1 MSENKNTISDL
12 LSRLVVDVD
21 NMNAFLFSLEKILES
36 KSENV
41 SIKQRLNDGTETTI
55 NVPSFGYLK
64 SKIENVSNNFDTLI
78 SANDEVIGIKS
89 ANGDVRKFELK
100 KVSKLVQD
108 LEKIKDTSLNIP
120 TEFGVKNNWFFESF
134 LNPLLFVGID
144 ISSILTDDIDQF
156 QVKRIIVNSEDDDE
170 LTFFDSNYREMN
182 DISLESI
189 KISLDEQGID
199 YFEDDNTIDLEV
211 PINRL
216 KGSFD
221 VIKIFEEE
229 VDTTLAS
236 SNDVVSLVTRRYK
249 VSTLNYTDV
258 LEDTVNNRMLAA
270 GDVLMTDNDSEYKIV
285 SVDKTNTE
293 ILLERIFG
301 IDPITIGADVL
312 KLKPI
317 KYRTPEL
324 QVNVGY
330 NERQVIFIKPISKS
344 NNLTVDDYSNGFGVY
359 TNSLKITLEDES
371 ETTLESYYNNFV
383 ADFGLILLNAAKERK
398 IPAAIA
404 EDPNIPAL
412 NPSDFSVVQIDEH
425 IKEDEDQKVIQNKIA
440 EKESL
445 KVKVKENTKK
455 IDDLKSRLN
464 DSQKTSSEKKRI
476 EKKIKSSVEQKATLQ
491 SQLTSAVKE
500 ITLDIST
507 RPAFIR
513 TPKYRVRGFWPIPEA
528 KENKYGKQEVVQ
540 FKIRY
545 RYLSK
550 KGTAPNAK
558 QSRIKE
564 GGESK
569 FAVFSPWSEV
579 LTKAR
584 RKELDSSTG
593 LYIWTTEDLSN
604 ADEVNINQLDIPIRK
619 GETVET
625 QIKSLSEAGWPDN
638 AAESVWSK
646 SIQVSFP
653 EDIESAEEASIIS
666 QKTFAEE
673 ARLDFEDELTTRGLD
688 LHLQNQ
694 FTTGERFFSHKAEDI
709 SSGFYTSEG
718 KTIDLYAQ
726 VKAMQN
732 IIEGLQQSITDAKGT
747 LKVTVIDDKGNVS
760 EVTTG
765 DTLKL
770 FAGFYRDE
778 IADTSGGV
786 TVYNDGKV
794 ITKQYV
800 ISIENTSATKL
811 ELVSSLMGGIDQIA
825 PLSDPGSFPTSDYH
839 VNRRYDLASLSINS
853 AIEGETSGDIHLTGY
868 QSSQVKSQYLYSRYF
883 NYGLS
888 DALYSSTS
896 VAPALTAYAYD
907 GVSVGGEDVPIQGQH
922 YVPFV
927 PAGIAAPYSN
937 DGVPNTNI
945 WVGTSAV
952 ANTPDGGGVQS
963 EFCIHIEHPSIQNF
977 GAAYD
982 ITLGT
987 SLKDFFEPEFNP
999 VTTQA
1004 YLPISHATFMETS
1017 VNEDTG
1023 ILGQKH
1029 YVQSNRN
1036 TISTFVSNL
1045 TRTADHYPTRI
1056 GFKPDDEFLIG
1067 KYTCGNYLF
1076 VFPNDYP
1083 DISVDGNHPS
1093 LSIKEI
1099 SMGSENSI
1107 NIPVLYQFR
1116 ASDKLGNI
1124 GGYRFSTAPL
1134 NNIKYAKKIG
1144 IDIGVK
1150 DEAPFSFDIEISS
1163 QYKKETT
1170 LDAPIV
1176 PSRGNV
1182 SINF

>member
-41 SIKQRLNDGTETTI
+41 SIKQRLSDGTETTI

-64 SKIENVSNNFDTLI
+64 SKIENVSTNFDTLI
-78 SANDEVIGIKS
+78 SANDEVLGIKS
-89 ANGDVRKFELK
+89 SNGDVRKFELK

-108 LEKIKDTSLNIP
+108 LENIKNTSLTVP

-134 LNPLLFVGID
+134 LNPLLFVGVD
-144 ISSILTDDIDQF
+144 IASIITDDIDQF
-156 QVKRIIVNSEDDDE
+156 EVKRIIINSEDDDE
-170 LTFFDSNYREMN
+170 LAFFDGNYKEVN
-182 DISLESI
+182 DLSLESV
-189 KISLDEQGID
+189 KIELDGQGID
-199 YFEDDNTIDLEV
+199 YFEDDNTINLEV
-211 PINRL
+211 PINRF

-221 VIKIFEEE
+221 VIKVFEEE
-229 VDTTLAS
+229 VDTTLES
-236 SNDVVSLVTRRYK
+236 SGETVSLVTRRYK
-249 VSTLNYTDV
+249 VNTLNYTDV
-258 LEDTVNNRMLAA
+258 LEDSVNNRMLAA
-270 GDVLMTDNDSEYKIV
+270 GDVLMTENDSEYRVV

-301 IDPITIGADVL
+301 IDPITIGADIL
-312 KLKPI
+312 KLKPV

-330 NERQVIFIKPISKS
+330 NERQIIFIKPVSKS

-359 TNSLKITLEDES
+359 TNELKITLEDES

-398 IPAAIA
+398 LPAAIA
-404 EDPNIPAL
+404 EDPNIPVL
-412 NPSDFSVVQIDEH
+412 NAADFSVVQIDEH

-440 EKESL
+440 AKESL
-445 KVKVKENTKK
+445 KVRIKENTKK
-455 IDDLKSRLN
+455 IDDLKSKLN

-476 EKKIKSSVEQKATLQ
+476 EKKIKSSAEQKATLQ

-540 FKIRY
+540 FKVRY

-558 QSRIKE
+558 QSRINQ

-569 FAVFSPWSEV
+569 FAVFSPWTEV

-584 RKELDSSTG
+584 RKQLDDGTG
-593 LYIWTTEDLSN
+593 LYVWVNEDLSN

-619 GETVET
+619 GENVEI

-638 AAESVWSK
+638 SVESEYSD

-694 FTTGERFFSHKAEDI
+694 FTTGERFFAHKSEDI
-709 SSGFYTSEG
+709 SSGFFTNEG
-718 KTIDLYAQ
+718 NTIDLYEQ
-726 VKAMQN
+726 LKSMKT
-732 IIEGLQQSITDAKGT
+732 IIEGLQQSITEAKGVI
-747 LKVTVIDDKGNVS
+747 KVNVIDDKGNVS
-760 EVTTG
+760 EVTSG

-778 IADTSGGV
+778 VADTSGGV
-786 TVYNDGKV
+786 TVYNDGAIV
-794 ITKQYV
+794 TKQYI
-800 ISIENTSATKL
+800 ISIENTSATNL
-811 ELVSSLMGGIDQIA
+811 QLVSSLMGGIEQIA
-825 PLSDPGSFPTSDYH
+825 PTSDPTNFPTSDYH
-839 VNRRYDLASLSINS
+839 VNRRYDLASLSVNS
-853 AIEGETSGDIHLTGY
+853 ATEGATSGDFHLTGY
-868 QSSQVKSQYLYSRYF
+868 QSSQVKSQYIYSRYF

-888 DALYSSTS
+888 EELYATTTLSPATS
-896 VAPALTAYAYD
+896 AYPYT
-907 GVSVGGEDVPIQGQH
+907 GQNVGIETVPFVGQH

-927 PAGIAAPYSN
+927 PSGPGAVYPN
-937 DGVPNTNI
+937 DGVANSDI
-945 WVGTSAV
+945 WVGTSVV

-963 EFCIHIEHPSIQNF
+963 EFCIHIDHPAIQSF
-977 GAAYD
+977 GAGYN
-982 ITLGT
+982 ITAGT
-987 SLKDFFEPEFNP
+987 NLKDLFEPIFNP
-999 VTTQA
+999 VATQS
-1004 YLPISHATFMETS
+1004 YMPISHAVFMETS
-1017 VNEDTG
+1017 VNEDIG
-1023 ILGQKH
+1023 ILGNKY
-1029 YVQSNRN
+1029 YVQSARN
-1036 TISTFVSNL
+1036 TLIAFAGNGI
-1045 TRTADHYPTRI
+1045 RTPDNYPTKI

-1093 LSIKEI
+1093 LSIKEVAI
-1099 SMGSENSI
+1099 GSENSI

-1124 GGYRFSTAPL
+1124 GGYRDGVAPL
-1134 NNIKYAKKIG
+1134 NNIKYTKKIG